1 MTSIKTKATIH
12 SLLAKAYPRQFK
24 IVNSGPINIQI
35 DDQTNDDSY
44 PAFCH
49 IFLKMSDPNSSEFIL
64 TLSNVP
70 FDDDVKELA
79 AELDGTWE
87 STRSGE
93 RLTLE
98 LSASQSTATSELAAA
113 IRNVVGKGRHYD
125 DPNWKWIARRTA
137 KSLERL
143 AKVLSKANRS

>member
-1 MTSIKTKATIH
+1 MTSIKSKVTIH
-12 SLLAKAYPRQFK
+12 SLLAKAYPIQMQS
-24 IVNSGPINIQI
+24 VNSGPIHIHV
-35 DDQTNDDSY
+35 DDQTNDDCY

-49 IFLKMSDPNSSEFIL
+49 IHLKMSDPNSSEFIL

-79 AELDGTWE
+79 AELDGTWDQC
-87 STRSGE
+87 RYGE

-98 LSASQSTATSELAAA
+98 LSASQFTAISELAAA
-113 IRNVVGKGRHYD
+113 IRKIVGRGRRYD

-143 AKVLSKANRS
+143 AKLLSKVN

>member
-1 MTSIKTKATIH
+1 MPIIKTQN
-12 SLLAKAYPRQFK
+12 SLLQQLVKAYPQQFK
-24 IVNSGPINIQI
+24 ITNTDPICGRLDDRDDDDCYPGFCSIQ
-35 DDQTNDDSY
+35 
-44 PAFCH
+44 
-49 IFLKMSDPNSSEFIL
+49 LRMSDPNSSEFIL
-64 TLSNVP
+64 ILSNVP
-70 FDDDVKELA
+70 SDDDVKELA

-87 STRSGE
+87 STRTGE

-98 LSASQSTATSELAAA
+98 LSASQFTAISELAAA
-113 IRNVVGKGRHYD
+113 IRKIVGRGRRYD

>member
-1 MTSIKTKATIH
+1 MTSIKSKVTIH
-12 SLLAKAYPRQFK
+12 SLLAKAYPIQMQPVK
-24 IVNSGPINIQI
+24 SGPIHIHV
-35 DDQTNDDSY
+35 DDQTNDDCY
-44 PAFCH
+44 PGFCN
-49 IFLKMSDPNSSEFIL
+49 IYLKMSDPNSSEFIL

-113 IRNVVGKGRHYD
+113 IRNVVGKGRRYD
-125 DPNWKWIARRTA
+125 DRNWKWIARRTA

-143 AKVLSKANRS
+143 AKLLSKVNRS